1 MRHKKNKGLALTSTI
16 LLYLYQRHSDRLID
30 IKCNPLYNTKI
41 SNQKQKKE
49 YQNLAE
55 YYLKIFIQNK
65 CYIPSSSSPTL
76 PTVFFEAQDYLNLA
90 FFKNYHLRDLWAYH
104 NTFRIIAKLIWLLR
118 DILDNFFKKATF
130 HTYLIT

>member
-90 FFKNYHLRDLWAYH
+90 FFKELSSKRSLSLSQY
-104 NTFRIIAKLIWLLR
+104 F
-118 DILDNFFKKATF
+118 
-130 HTYLIT
+130 